1 MMPANKTNAQMRSTC
16 DELLSE
22 YAVYPMAR
30 ESWLSPDGTGPN
42 SAPGFL
48 PESNVGPKPNYVYG
62 HGGRKGT
69 GYYHILTR
77 NSYQILNHRLQSQ
90 APISCCCLG
99 TSKAEYD
106 AWDTTARI
114 VYNRSVASKPDDVLA
129 AKEAIA
135 IAQKTAQAVYND
147 SQNLQLAVMIVF

>member
-1 MMPANKTNAQMRSTC
+1 MKAEKANAQMRNTC

-22 YAVYPMAR
+22 YAKYPMAR

-48 PESNVGPKPNYVYG
+48 AGPNLGPKPDYVYG
-62 HGGRKGT
+62 SAGRKGA

-77 NSYQILNHRLQSQ
+77 NAYQILHYRLQNQ
-90 APISCCCLG
+90 APISCCGFG
-99 TSKAEYD
+99 TSRAEFD

-114 VYNRSVASKPDDVLA
+114 VYNRSVGSKPDDVLA
-129 AKEAIA
+129 AEEALAIA
-135 IAQKTAQAVYND
+135 KQTANAAYND
-147 SQNLQLAVMIVF
+147 SQNLQLAFMIAF